1 MQVHEIASQQGKD
14 VAAAYAA
21 RHAERRF
28 KQVGG
33 RWQAQEVV
41 GDLAELSSHGVMV
54 SVRVFVCL

>member
-1 MQVHEIASQQGKD
+1 MHLVDTDPLPRLYLYLVQVHEIARQQGKD

-33 RWQAQEVV
+33 
-41 GDLAELSSHGVMV
+41 G
-54 SVRVFVCL
+54 